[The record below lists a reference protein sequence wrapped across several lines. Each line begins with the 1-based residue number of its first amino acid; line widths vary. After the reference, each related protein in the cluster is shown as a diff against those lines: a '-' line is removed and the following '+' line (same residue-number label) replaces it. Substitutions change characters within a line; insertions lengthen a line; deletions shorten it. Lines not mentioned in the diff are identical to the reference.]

1 MLLKGVLA
9 ARSPPGGA
17 LLHTECSM
25 ENQGGS
31 SSPMGK
37 GTHPMEE
44 LLSQGYG
51 VRIPRRGDVLEG
63 TVMAIE
69 PSGILIDVGMKSEGL
84 VPARELQEME
94 PEAIEGIEVGDQVL
108 AYVVTLEGREG
119 DLILSL
125 KQAQMERDWRAVEK
139 LFVEGAVFNGK
150 VVGYNKGGLLINLGK
165 VQGFVP
171 ASQIARQEHEGLQAQ
186 SEEDFRAKLVGVE
199 IPLKIIEL
207 DRGRNR
213 LILSERAALR
223 YQRREERE
231 RLLAELQ
238 EGDIRH
244 GVVDSLCDFGAF
256 VDIGGI
262 DGLIHISELSWGHV
276 SHPGEVL
283 QMGDEV
289 DVYVLSVDRAQGR
302 IGLSLKRLQPE
313 PWGQV
318 EDKYSIGQ
326 LVKGII
332 TNLTKF
338 GAFARLEGDE
348 IEGLIHISELSDE
361 LITHPK
367 EAVQVGDA
375 LIVKIIGIDAE
386 RHRISLSLRQVSEA
400 ERVTFEGGL
409 GDAISPLRE
418 LG

>member
-1 MLLKGVLA
+1 
-9 ARSPPGGA
+9 
-17 LLHTECSM
+17 
-25 ENQGGS
+25 
-31 SSPMGK
+31 MGK